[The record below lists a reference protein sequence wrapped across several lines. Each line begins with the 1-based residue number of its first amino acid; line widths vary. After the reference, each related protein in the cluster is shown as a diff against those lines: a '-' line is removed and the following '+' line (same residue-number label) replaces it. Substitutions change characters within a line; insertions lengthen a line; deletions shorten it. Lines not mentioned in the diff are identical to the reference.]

1 MNMRA
6 KDLPNIISIIRILLV
21 IPLVI
26 LLLQEQYAWA
36 LAIFVAA
43 ALSDALD
50 GYLARRNS
58 WTSALG
64 GILDPLGDKL
74 LLVSTYVC
82 LALLELLPLWLAAL
96 VVLRDLVIVGGAA
109 AFYVLIGR
117 YEMAPSL
124 ASKLNTVFQ
133 VLLPALVLMERTI
146 LSVPPA
152 VIYALIAAVTI
163 TTLMSGGH
171 YVWHWGRKARAAARG
186 G

>member
-1 MNMRA
+1 MRVS
-6 KDLPNIISIIRILLV
+6 DLPNIISIVRILLV

-26 LLLQEQYAWA
+26 LLMQERYDWA

-50 GYLARRNS
+50 GYLARRNAWAS
-58 WTSALG
+58 PLG

-74 LLVSTYVC
+74 LLVSTYIC

-109 AFYVLIGR
+109 AFYLLIGR
-117 YEMAPSL
+117 YEMAPTL
-124 ASKLNTVFQ
+124 ASKLNTVIQ
-133 VLLPALVLMERTI
+133 VLLPVMVLVERTI
-146 LSVPPA
+146 LSVPSLA
-152 VIYALIAAVTI
+152 ISALIAAVTL
-163 TTLMSGGH
+163 TTLMSGGD
-171 YVWHWGRKARAAARG
+171 YVWRWGTKARAAARG

>member
-1 MNMRA
+1 MKLRH
-6 KDLPNIISIIRILLV
+6 LPNFISILRILLV
-21 IPLVI
+21 IPLVF
-26 LLLQEQYAWA
+26 LLMQQRYVEAFAIYA
-36 LAIFVAA
+36 VAA
-43 ALSDALD
+43 ASDALD
-50 GYLARRNS
+50 GYLARRNA

-64 GILDPLGDKL
+64 GILDPIGDKL

-96 VVLRDLVIVGGAA
+96 VVLRDLVIVSGAA
-109 AFYVLIGR
+109 AFYFLVGR

-133 VLLPALVLMERTI
+133 LALPALVLLERTI
-146 LSVPPA
+146 LSVPPS
-152 VIYALIAAVTI
+152 VISALVAAVTL
-163 TTLMSGGH
+163 TTLLSGGH